1 MNTQAKTEKDPKL
14 LNEIL
19 TLKGE
24 TNKNEELT
32 LELNVKRNSSE
43 ELSSLRGL
51 IATSTGKPVSILQTL
66 HLNKQ
71 ENPSRLE
78 VNNWGSASFDKQ

>member
-14 LNEIL
+14 LNEFL

-43 ELSSLRGL
+43 
-51 IATSTGKPVSILQTL
+51 
-66 HLNKQ
+66 
-71 ENPSRLE
+71 
-78 VNNWGSASFDKQ
+78 D